1 MGYIYDVIMIN
12 ELVFGMFILIKC
24 KYIFLIIK
32 KILLWCEGYINKIM
46 YVLDECFFWG
56 DIVDG
61 RGKLKSNV
69 YLCFL
74 WVYI

>member
-1 MGYIYDVIMIN
+1 MVWIN
-12 ELVFGMFILIKC
+12 
-24 KYIFLIIK
+24 
-32 KILLWCEGYINKIM
+32 INKIM

-69 YLCFL
+69 M
-74 WVYI
+74 